1 MTLSRISHAAPL
13 RHVRYLS
20 RLAAFA
26 MAAALLAS
34 CGNRENAEKGAA
46 PGAGPG
52 GPPMAMPV
60 EVVTLEARPVEQST
74 EFVGTIKS
82 RNSITVQPQAEGF
95 ITRIAVKSG
104 DRVSRGAVLFE
115 IDATSQ
121 QAAVAGLESVRAA
134 READATY
141 ARQHAQRAK
150 ALLDA
155 GAGTAQE
162 AEQAAAV
169 QKAAEAQLKAVD
181 EQIRQQRNELSYY
194 RVTAPAAGVIGDIPV
209 RQGDRVTRATQLT
222 TIDDNAG
229 LELYL
234 NVPVQRATALKPG
247 LTVRLMDDA
256 GQVITS
262 EKITFVA
269 PSVDPSQTVLAKAAV
284 TDRTRVWRT
293 DQMVRAQ
300 IVWTTEPTLTIPLV
314 SVIRVNGQYFVFTSE
329 NTAQGTVARQKRV
342 TLGPISGN
350 DYVVLD
356 GLKAGETLIV
366 SGIQKIGDGMPVRAG
381 GPGRQGR
388 S

>member
-1 MTLSRISHAAPL
+1 MTLSRLTYAAPS

-20 RLAAFA
+20 RAAVFA
-26 MAAALLAS
+26 LAAALLTS

-60 EVVTLEARPVEQST
+60 EVMTLQPRPVEQST

-95 ITRIAVKSG
+95 VTRIAVKSG
-104 DRVSRGAVLFE
+104 DRVSRGAVLME

-141 ARQHAQRAK
+141 ARQAAQRAK
-150 ALLDA
+150 AMLDA

-162 AEQAAAV
+162 AEQAAAG

-181 EQIRQQRNELSYY
+181 EQIRQQRHELSYY

-234 NVPVQRATALKPG
+234 NVPVQQASALKPG

-256 GQVITS
+256 GQIITS

-284 TDRTRVWRT
+284 TDRTRIWRT
-293 DQMVRAQ
+293 EQMVRAQ
-300 IVWTTEPTLTIPLV
+300 IVWKTEPGLTIPLV
-314 SVIRVNGQYFVFTSE
+314 SVMRVNGQYFVFTSE
-329 NTAQGTVARQKRV
+329 NTPQGTVARQKRV
-342 TLGPISGN
+342 TLGPIFGN
-350 DYVVLD
+350 DYIVLD
-356 GLKAGETLIV
+356 GLKAGETVIV

>member
-1 MTLSRISHAAPL
+1 
-13 RHVRYLS
+13 
-20 RLAAFA
+20 
-26 MAAALLAS
+26 
-34 CGNRENAEKGAA
+34 
-46 PGAGPG
+46 
-52 GPPMAMPV
+52 MAMPV
-60 EVVTLEARPVEQST
+60 EVITLEARPVEQST

-95 ITRIAVKSG
+95 VTRIAVKSG
-104 DRVSRGAVLFE
+104 DRVSRGAVLME
-115 IDATSQ
+115 IDAASQ

-169 QKAAEAQLKAVD
+169 QKASEAQLKAVD

-194 RVTAPAAGVIGDIPV
+194 RVTAPAAGVIGDIPI

-234 NVPVQRATALKPG
+234 QVPVQQASTLTPG
-247 LTVRLMDDA
+247 LTVRLMDDS
-256 GQVITS
+256 GQVITT

-284 TDRTRVWRT
+284 TDRTRIWRT

-300 IVWTTEPTLTIPLV
+300 IVWKTEPGLTIPLV
-314 SVIRVNGQYFVFTSE
+314 SVTRVNGQHFVFASE
-329 NTAQGTVARQKRV
+329 NTPQGTVARQKRV
-342 TLGPISGN
+342 TLGPITGN

-356 GLKAGETLIV
+356 GLKAGDALIV

-381 GPGRQGR
+381 GPGRQGG